1 MSIARKFSKKAL
13 AFDVYPHIANHS
25 AALTNTGT
33 TGLLIPPQKSL
44 IFLHGILGSKRN
56 WRTPANVFRKLHPDF
71 KCFAVDLRGHGD
83 SHTTDDSN
91 HKWEENT
98 VHNSAQDL
106 HDLIQDTHIGDV
118 KVPTILCA
126 HSFGGKVALK
136 YLERLYLSGHDLPN
150 HTWIIDSLP
159 GPYIK
164 VRHCFETLNF
174 RKIALVLILSSAIS
188 SNFLHTLSYL
198 STPCPSL
205 SHSDPP
211 SFSLS
216 LCLSVFL
223 YHSDP
228 FHFTYERKSNLY
240 HFMNQ

>member
-159 GPYIK
+159 GPYVK

-188 SNFLHTLSYL
+188 SNFLHTLSY
-198 STPCPSL
+198 PCPSL
-205 SHSDPP
+205 SHSHPP

-228 FHFTYERKSNLY
+228 FHFTYERKSNLS